1 MTAIHLLRCKA
12 EPLPQGDAFSEEM
25 SAVDVLIKSFLA
37 RPTASVRR
45 NSTWHIGNTVESKA
59 GWITFALGREA
70 VLLAPQFDEKLRE
83 FKEVEQAHAPFT
95 VGVFDPRDQTI
106 GILIRPGVS
115 LNAREVAAK
124 IEALLESA
132 GVARRANRQVRVDFI
147 PDPTGFIE
155 SIRSAHRITRFEFSF
170 TLPNPPDDNKYIQRP
185 LKEFAAK
192 AGAVEGKAAFK
203 GDNLDKDEIEEVSIA
218 VAASGDDATA
228 NIQSSPR
235 APIVRKRLSV
245 NALREAI
252 ESTELTGKIGGI
264 GAAIHQAM
272 RRAYSNLR
280 KPPENV
286 SE

>member
-1 MTAIHLLRCKA
+1 M
-12 EPLPQGDAFSEEM
+12 
-25 SAVDVLIKSFLA
+25 
-37 RPTASVRR
+37 
-45 NSTWHIGNTVESKA
+45 
-59 GWITFALGREA
+59 
-70 VLLAPQFDEKLRE
+70 APQFDEKLRE
-83 FKEVEQAHAPFT
+83 FREVEQTHAPFT
-95 VGVFDPRDQTI
+95 VGV
-106 GILIRPGVS
+106 LIRPGVS
-115 LNAREVAAK
+115 LSAREVATK

-132 GVARRANRQVRVDFI
+132 GVARRANRRINVDFI
-147 PDPTGFIE
+147 PDPTGFID
-155 SIRSAHRITRFEFSF
+155 SIRNAHRITRFEFSF

-203 GDNLDKDEIEEVSIA
+203 GESLDKDEIEEVSLA

-252 ESTELTGKIGGI
+252 DSGDLTNKIGGI
-264 GAAIHQAM
+264 GAAIQEAM

-280 KPPENV
+280 KPPENAV
-286 SE
+286 E